1 MKKILRSFAY
11 AFAGIYTLIR
21 DERNAK
27 IHLIASIIVIGAGI
41 YVNLQPLEW
50 IFILLAIA
58 LVFITEALNTAIEET
73 VDYLTLERK
82 PQLKKIKDVA
92 AGAVLMAAIYAVV
105 TAAIVF
111 IPHFT

>member
-11 AFAGIYTLIR
+11 AIAGIYTLIR

>member
-1 MKKILRSFAY
+1 MKKTLRSFVY
-11 AFAGIYTLIR
+11 AIAGIYTLIR

-27 IHLIASIIVIGAGI
+27 IHLIATFIVIGAGI

-82 PQLKKIKDVA
+82 PQLKKIKDVT
-92 AGAVLMAAIYAVV
+92 AGAVLIAAIYAFV

>member
-1 MKKILRSFAY
+1 MKKIIRSFAY
-11 AFAGIYTLIR
+11 AIAGIYRLIR

-27 IHLIASIIVIGAGI
+27 IHLTATIIAIGAGI
-41 YVNLQPLEW
+41 YVNLQPMEW

-58 LVFITEALNTAIEET
+58 LVFITEAINTAIEET

-92 AGAVLMAAIYAVV
+92 AGAVLMAAIYALV

>member
-1 MKKILRSFAY
+1 MKKILRSFVY
-11 AFAGIYTLIR
+11 AMAGINALIR

-27 IHLIASIIVIGAGI
+27 IHLIATIIVIGAGI
-41 YVNLQPLEW
+41 YANLHPIEW
-50 IFILLAIA
+50 SFIFLAIA

-73 VDYLTLERK
+73 VDYMTLEQK

-92 AGAVLMAAIYAVV
+92 AGAVLMAAIYALG
-105 TAAIVF
+105 TAAIIF